1 MAFSK
6 FNSKQKRNGAYLSFN
21 LHINIFLLV
30 NFFFFYWSALFLSRC
45 TSSSSCSIL
54 LYVQFLLVS
63 SLFSCRVNFSAYLIP
78 GKNRLHLSLFI
89 CVNAP
94 PAKYCIQR
102 LSETTVHLLVF
113 LICVHI
119 LLEALFQSLVQHVLS
134 KIHETIN
141 QMQQMIAILATL

>member
-6 FNSKQKRNGAYLSFN
+6 FNSKQKRNGSYLSFN

-30 NFFFFYWSALFLSRC
+30 NFFFFYWSAFFLSRC
-45 TSSSSCSIL
+45 TSSSSCSKNN
-54 LYVQFLLVS
+54 
-63 SLFSCRVNFSAYLIP
+63 RKKNP

-102 LSETTVHLLVF
+102 FSETTVHTLVF

-119 LLEALFQSLVQHVLS
+119 LLAALFQSLVQHVLS
-134 KIHETIN
+134 KIHETI
-141 QMQQMIAILATL
+141 IYVLLPKKFLCW